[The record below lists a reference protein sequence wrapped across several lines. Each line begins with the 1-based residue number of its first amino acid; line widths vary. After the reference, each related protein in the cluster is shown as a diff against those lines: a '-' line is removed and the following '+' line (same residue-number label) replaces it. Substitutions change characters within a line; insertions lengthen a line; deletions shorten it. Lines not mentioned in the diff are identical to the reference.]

1 MLSSRF
7 HGDYGNMELKS
18 RRHTVQDPGGAMELC
33 YTNGWTDGLPV
44 VPPTAERVA
53 AMLEAGGVAPQQQL
67 AFIENRQISVTA
79 EKVAINAVMAGCK
92 AEYMPVI
99 VATVEALADPLY
111 GYHGPATSTGGSAVF
126 MLVNGPIARAL
137 NINSGDN
144 LFGPGWRANATIG
157 RAVRLV
163 MRNVIGTLPG
173 ELDRSSLGHAGKY
186 TYCIA
191 ENETDS
197 PWPAFHT
204 TRGFRPEQN
213 AVTIFAAYAP
223 HQYANRLSATAE
235 GVLTTACAHMKIS
248 AGTARQPQYAMVFAG
263 EHQII
268 FRNAGWSRE
277 DVQRYVFEHSQS
289 TVADLKRINMLSGDI
304 APADEK
310 ALHPLVEQ
318 QSDLLVIAAGGLAG
332 VQSAFIPGWGGK
344 NGSQSV
350 TREIRAP

>member
-1 MLSSRF
+1 
-7 HGDYGNMELKS
+7 MELKS
-18 RRHTVQDPGGAMELC
+18 RRHTVSDIGGAMELC

-44 VPPTAERVA
+44 IPPTAERVS
-53 AMLEAGGVAPQQQL
+53 AMLEAAALESDHQL

-99 VATVEALADPLY
+99 AATVEALADPLY
-111 GYHGPATSTGGSAVF
+111 GYHGPATSTGGAAVF

-137 NINSGDN
+137 EMNSGDN

-197 PWPAFHT
+197 PWPPFHT

-223 HQYANRLSATAE
+223 HQYSNRLSADPE
-235 GVLTTACAHMKIS
+235 GVLDTACAHMKVS
-248 AGTARQPQYAMVFAG
+248 AGSARQPQYVMVFAG
-263 EHQII
+263 EHQDI
-268 FRNAGWSRE
+268 FRRAGWARE
-277 DVQRYVFEHSQS
+277 DVQRYVFEHSKVP
-289 TVADLKRINMLSGDI
+289 VAEFKRINMIPG
-304 APADEK
+304 AVTPEDERTMFS
-310 ALHPLVEQ
+310 LVERPQ
-318 QSDLLVIAAGGLAG
+318 DLLVIAAGGKAG

-350 TREIRAP
+350 TREIRLP

>member
-1 MLSSRF
+1 
-7 HGDYGNMELKS
+7 MEVELNRNAS
-18 RRHTVQDPGGAMELC
+18 AAPDLGGAMELC

-44 VPPTAERVA
+44 VPPTAERIR
-53 AMLEAGGVAPQQQL
+53 AMLEAGGVEPQQQL
-67 AFIENRQISVTA
+67 AFIENRQVSVTA
-79 EKVAINAVMAGCK
+79 EKVAINAVMAGCR

-99 VATVEALADPLY
+99 VATAEALADPLY

-126 MLVNGPIARAL
+126 MVVNGPIAREL
-137 NINSGDN
+137 DINCGDN

-157 RAVRLV
+157 RAIRLI

-186 TYCIA
+186 SFCIA

-204 TRGFRPEQN
+204 TRGFRPDQN

-223 HQYANRLSATAE
+223 HQYSNRLSATPE
-235 GVLTTACAHMKIS
+235 GVLATACAHMKIS

-263 EHQII
+263 EHQFIMKK
-268 FRNAGWSRE
+268 AGWTRE
-277 DVQRYVFEHSQS
+277 QVQEYVFEH
-289 TVADLKRINMLSGDI
+289 TKVPVAELKRVNMLPGDVT
-304 APADEK
+304 PEDEREMV
-310 ALHPLVEQ
+310 ALVEGPR
-318 QSDLLVIAAGGLAG
+318 DLLVFAAGGHAG

-344 NGSQSV
+344 RGSQSV
-350 TREIRAP
+350 TKAIRRP

>member
-1 MLSSRF
+1 
-7 HGDYGNMELKS
+7 MELKA
-18 RRHTVQDPGGAMELC
+18 RRHTVADLDSAIELC

-44 VPPTAERVA
+44 VPPTAERVK
-53 AMLEAGGVAPQQQL
+53 AMLEAGGLEPERQL

-92 AEYMPVI
+92 ASYMPVV
-99 VATVEALADPLY
+99 VAAVEALADPAY

-126 MLVNGPIARAL
+126 MLVNGPIARKL
-137 NINSGDN
+137 DINSGDN

-186 TYCIA
+186 TFCIA
-191 ENETDS
+191 ENEVNS
-197 PWPAFHT
+197 PWPPFHT
-204 TRGFRPEQN
+204 TRGFRADQN

-223 HQYANRLSATAE
+223 HQYANRLSATPE
-235 GVLTTACAHMKIS
+235 GVLATACAHMKVS

-263 EHQII
+263 EHQAI
-268 FRNAGWSRE
+268 FKKAGWARE
-277 DVQRYVFEHSQS
+277 DVQRYVFEHTKN
-289 TVADLKRINMLSGDI
+289 TVADLKRINMI
-304 APADEK
+304 AGEVKPEDERT
-310 ALHPLVEQ
+310 LFPLVERQ
-318 QSDLLVIAAGGLAG
+318 QDLLVIAAGGFAG

-350 TREIRAP
+350 TREIVV